1 MNLCTHVWEYILAFF
16 SLRPGELV
24 RSSLSPG
31 ISQLGRWHGERTYC
45 TERIKGAVELGN
57 PKIIP
62 WTLGPWWHLLIPYPD
77 PQLLNF
83 SPLFQFKRL
92 QGKRNRGREEINFV
106 EIKGDDQLSGAQQ
119 WMTKSLTEEK
129 TMKSF
134 SKVSGKERSTGWPPW
149 ESPKQNLTP
158 HLIVTVPTPLANTC
172 FPWYWS
178 AHQASQTQL
187 LLSRILQHFALY
199 LDGSLVAETGRLEP
213 FPVLQLGRSQYV
225 WLLPAVLP
233 PLHPVKLGS
242 GAAHHWG
249 VGTTEPPKSWG
260 PGFWVCIPF
269 FPLSFSY
276 LLNPAVVF
284 SDALFL
290 TVPTPHSY
298 LLCASFLQS
307 VWWTSLHLVAEYS
320 KCGHWWA
327 CHRGEDVGE
336 PGF

>member
-1 MNLCTHVWEYILAFF
+1 M
-16 SLRPGELV
+16 
-24 RSSLSPG
+24 
-31 ISQLGRWHGERTYC
+31 
-45 TERIKGAVELGN
+45 ELGS

-77 PQLLNF
+77 PRLLNF

-172 FPWYWS
+172 SPWYWS
-178 AHQASQTQL
+178 VHQASQTQL

-199 LDGSLVAETGRLEP
+199 LYGSLVAETGRLEP

-233 PLHPVKLGS
+233 PSSLLSWDLVQHVIEVWAQQSLRSPGVLGS
-242 GAAHHWG
+242 
-249 VGTTEPPKSWG
+249 E
-260 PGFWVCIPF
+260 
-269 FPLSFSY
+269 
-276 LLNPAVVF
+276 
-284 SDALFL
+284 
-290 TVPTPHSY
+290 
-298 LLCASFLQS
+298 CASPSLPFLSLIYWTQLWSLQMLYFSQFPHHSPTFS
-307 VWWTSLHLVAEYS
+307 VLVFFSQYDEHLFTY
-320 KCGHWWA
+320 
-327 CHRGEDVGE
+327 
-336 PGF
+336 